1 MYHDYIDGKLK
12 HRELYKLAQTLD
24 LDTDMFFGK
33 VRHEWILANESTF
46 VALRKRAQNLTSFDE
61 VQETFEKFA
70 TDEAMLNLRVDL
82 SEEQIDEERQKIQE
96 QLNAY
101 RNMVFSYIL
110 VTDDWND
117 DLSRIFLISSLP
129 IW

>member
-1 MYHDYIDGKLK
+1 
-12 HRELYKLAQTLD
+12 
-24 LDTDMFFGK
+24 
-33 VRHEWILANESTF
+33 
-46 VALRKRAQNLTSFDE
+46 
-61 VQETFEKFA
+61 
-70 TDEAMLNLRVDL
+70 MLNLRVDL

-110 VTDDWND
+110 TTEEWND